1 MKKTIRKFMVSAMS
15 VLVTTSSYL
24 LCDDI
29 NSNVFAEI
37 DANPVIST
45 DCPAYS
51 QTGMTSYANDEHYF
65 SFWNSSGADYL
76 AYDLSGVPENQRK
89 KVIAV
94 WYNATGQFDY
104 TVANGGSNGLP
115 SDYTIEVN
123 SADGGDYPQD
133 NWEIVET
140 VTGNTLH
147 SRQHVV
153 DMTGYNW
160 IRMNISGNDGKDGG
174 NTSVNMDIH
183 NISDGISDS
192 WIFYGD
198 SITACGMM
206 NCYGTGFAE
215 LVNQIDNRYFPIQ
228 ENGGIGGITSTQGA
242 ENIDRWLEVFPGK
255 YVSVAYGTNDAWGN
269 PSNTEKY
276 YSNTAYMVE
285 KIIEAGK
292 IPVVPKI
299 PYATES
305 AVGDNVPAYNAM
317 IEKIYENYPEVVKG
331 PDFETFFRE
340 NPDLLSA
347 DGVHPNDNGYAAMR
361 ELWADVMYKTVYS
374 AESGNETLIG
384 DVNKDGEINV
394 ADLVMMQNFL
404 LGKGNLD
411 DWSAGDI
418 LKDDQINVFDIV
430 MLRKLVVSQTGTK

>member
-1 MKKTIRKFMVSAMS
+1 MKKTIKKFMISAMF
-15 VLVTTSSYL
+15 VLVTMSSYL

-45 DCPAYS
+45 GCPAYS

-133 NWEIVET
+133 NWEVVEI

-347 DGVHPNDNGYAAMR
+347 DGVHPSDNGYAAMR

-374 AESGNETLIG
+374 AESGNETLVG
-384 DVNKDGEINV
+384 DVNKDGEISV

-418 LKDDQINVFDIV
+418 FKDDKINVFDMV
-430 MLRKLVVSQTGTK
+430 MLRQLVVSQTGTK

>member
-1 MKKTIRKFMVSAMS
+1 MVSAMS

>member
-1 MKKTIRKFMVSAMS
+1 MISAMF
-15 VLVTTSSYL
+15 VLVTMSSYL

-45 DCPAYS
+45 GCPAYS

-133 NWEIVET
+133 NWEVVEI

-347 DGVHPNDNGYAAMR
+347 DGVHPSDNGYAAMR

-374 AESGNETLIG
+374 AESGNETLVG
-384 DVNKDGEINV
+384 DVNKDGEISV

-418 LKDDQINVFDIV
+418 FKDDKINVFDMV
-430 MLRKLVVSQTGTK
+430 MLRQLVVSQTGTK

>member
-15 VLVTTSSYL
+15 VLLTTSSYL
-24 LCDDI
+24 LYDDI

-45 DCPAYS
+45 GCPAYS

-133 NWEIVET
+133 NWEVVET

-347 DGVHPNDNGYAAMR
+347 DGVHPSDNGYAAMR

-374 AESGNETLIG
+374 AESGNETLVG
-384 DVNKDGEINV
+384 DVNTDGEIGI

-418 LKDDQINVFDIV
+418 FKDDKINVFDMV

>member
-1 MKKTIRKFMVSAMS
+1 MKKTIKKFMISAMS
-15 VLVTTSSYL
+15 VLVTMSSYL

-45 DCPAYS
+45 GCPAYS

-123 SADGGDYPQD
+123 SADGGDYPED
-133 NWEIVET
+133 NWEVVET

-340 NPDLLSA
+340 NPDLLSS
-347 DGVHPNDNGYAAMR
+347 DGVHPSDNGYAAMR

-374 AESGNETLIG
+374 AEGGKETLSG
-384 DVNKDGEINV
+384 DVNKDGEISV

-411 DWSAGDI
+411 DWCAGDI
-418 LKDDQINVFDIV
+418 FKDDKINVFDMV

>member
-1 MKKTIRKFMVSAMS
+1 MSRKIKKFMISALSVITITSSSILSGNVTGSVSAEVYS
-15 VLVTTSSYL
+15 
-24 LCDDI
+24 
-29 NSNVFAEI
+29 
-37 DANPVIST
+37 NPVISQN
-45 DCPAYS
+45 CPAYS

-76 AYDLSGVPENQRK
+76 AYDLSGVPESQRK

-104 TVANGGSNGLP
+104 TVTNGSPNGVP
-115 SDYTIEVN
+115 SDYTVEVN
-123 SADGGDYPQD
+123 AADGGVYPED
-133 NWEIVET
+133 NWKVVET

-160 IRMNISGNDGKDGG
+160 LRINISGNGGKSGG
-174 NTSVNMDIH
+174 NTSINMDVH
-183 NISDGISDS
+183 NVSDGISDS

-206 NCYGTGFAE
+206 NCYGTGFATF
-215 LVNQIDNRYFPIQ
+215 VNRLDSRYFPIQ
-228 ENGGIGGITSTQGA
+228 ENGGIGGITSTDGA
-242 ENIDRWLEVFPGK
+242 ENIDRWLESFRGK

-276 YSNTAYMVE
+276 YNNTAYMVE
-285 KIIEAGK
+285 KITEAGK

-317 IEKIYENYPEVVKG
+317 IEKIYENYPQVIKG
-331 PDFETFFRE
+331 PDFEKLFRE

-361 ELWADVMYKTVYS
+361 EMWASVMYENVYTADIENPTV
-374 AESGNETLIG
+374 TG
-384 DVNKDGEINV
+384 DVNADGKVNV
-394 ADLVMMQNFL
+394 ADLVAMQNFV
-404 LGKGNLD
+404 LGRGELA

-418 LKDDQINVFDIV
+418 FRDDRIDVFDIV
-430 MLRKLVVSQTGTK
+430 IMRQIIISQKR

>member
-1 MKKTIRKFMVSAMS
+1 MKKTIKKFMISAMS
-15 VLVTTSSYL
+15 VLVTMSSYL

-45 DCPAYS
+45 GCPAYS

-65 SFWNSSGADYL
+65 SFWNSSGADYI
-76 AYDLSGVPENQRK
+76 AYDLSGVPKNQRK

-123 SADGGDYPQD
+123 SADGGDYPED
-133 NWEIVET
+133 NWEVVET

-340 NPDLLSA
+340 NPDLLSS
-347 DGVHPNDNGYAAMR
+347 DGVHPSDNGYAAMR

-374 AESGNETLIG
+374 AEGGKETLSG
-384 DVNKDGEINV
+384 DVNKDGEISV

-411 DWSAGDI
+411 DWCAGDI
-418 LKDDQINVFDIV
+418 FKDDKINVFDMV